1 VHTRRTGRVR
11 RNLGDKEQ
19 TIGHVGN
26 VIRVPATT
34 PYSKPAIRGKGNTSE
49 RPVRASDW

>member
-1 VHTRRTGRVR
+1 VHARRTGRVR

-19 TIGHVGN
+19 TIRHVGN
-26 VIRVPATT
+26 VPHS
-34 PYSKPAIRGKGNTSE
+34 YSKPATCGKGNTSE